1 MKTAG
6 EIIQYLNET
15 HTSIYELS
23 KTLGLGDTTL
33 RQRLIRLGY
42 QLGNDGMWSFSGDQ
56 DKEPIKEDVVSGK
69 RRQSMRKDFESKDFT
84 QVDRIVVK
92 PNVHQALME
101 LNLDVEG
108 VRTTIS
114 IHPDSLEQLKKFARK
129 TRLKLSDLYSLALFE
144 FLEKYDIQD

>member
-15 HTSIYELS
+15 HTNVYELS
-23 KTLGLGDTTL
+23 KTLGLAETTI
-33 RQRLIRLGY
+33 RQRLLKLGY
-42 QLGNDGMWSFSGDQ
+42 TIGNDGIWSFSGDP
-56 DKEPIKEDVVSGK
+56 DMEPIKEDVVSGK
-69 RRQSMRKDFESKDFT
+69 RRQGRKKGFEIEDFNRGNHL
-84 QVDRIVVK
+84 VDK

-101 LNLDVEG
+101 LDLDVED

-114 IHPDSLEQLKKFARK
+114 IHPESLENLKKFAKK

-144 FLEKYDIQD
+144 FLNKYDIQD